1 MSSAVYQSKQVDVD
15 KWTTLSVRVYETE
28 RPRKRT
34 YNQPAITNGQSPS
47 RSLIE
52 IETLVAEIVQRG
64 TISRIIIY
72 VAIIIIIKTIQI
84 KRARM
89 DKRTWYAPN
98 VFMCLFPFDSTI
110 SAYVYRYEGSR
121 SSSCIC
127 LLCFLLLSRCW
138 L

>member
-72 VAIIIIIKTIQI
+72 VVIIIIIKTIQI
-84 KRARM
+84 KRTRM

-98 VFMCLFPFDSTI
+98 VFVPASI
-110 SAYVYRYEGSR
+110 
-121 SSSCIC
+121 
-127 LLCFLLLSRCW
+127 
-138 L
+138 